1 MSSGLISPPLPDEVM
16 DPSFVMTD
24 EMIEADFAAALAA
37 GGANLTDSLGQPD
50 IGPKGEFSYLG
61 ASNIISYVI
70 KTRSGLTPREYLS
83 ANVMQQLDI
92 GEDEYGWEQN
102 ADGVENAYRGLEL
115 APLQMAK
122 FGQLYLQ
129 EGQYKEDDYL
139 VSKGWVE
146 ASLTTHAVNPETQAG
161 YGYFFWNMDPSYCAM
176 GFLGQD
182 ICFDPNTERVV
193 VQQRDADYENVL
205 EGNLIISPI
214 ALDPSLSFG
223 SNSEETVGESPTGSP
238 TKELT
243 QTGSPTATSSAILP
257 TVWQVASFCVA
268 LLTVWQV

>member
-1 MSSGLISPPLPDEVM
+1 
-16 DPSFVMTD
+16 MTD
-24 EMIEADFAAALAA
+24 EMIEADFAAGQG

-102 ADGVENAYRGLEL
+102 ADGVENAYHGLEL

-139 VSKGWVE
+139 VSKSWVE

-205 EGNLIISPI
+205 DGNLIISPI

-223 SNSEETVGESPTGSP
+223 SNSEETVGESPSGSP